1 MKKRIALVLC
11 LVMIAGMFS
20 GCDLDIN
27 SILSMIP
34 GFTTPTEPTNPLIPE
49 PTVAPTEPAPTEP
62 EDPWAEYE
70 CITIAEA
77 LTLCGESGNV
87 TAERYYI
94 RGTVVSIDNATY
106 GAMTVRDETGTIS
119 VYNSTDANDVPYAQ
133 MEEKPYKDDEV
144 LLYCI
149 LQNHNGD
156 KEVKQAQIIDFRS
169 HEVTV
174 DPSQYPY
181 YTLDTARETAKGTKV
196 QVEGVVAQITYANG
210 RIPSGVMLV
219 DHTGSIYIYDGDL
232 AARVSI
238 GNQISV
244 LAEKDYWILDD
255 EKNNAE
261 KFGYKGCNQLTNATL
276 ASNDDGNNDFETFWM
291 ETSTVKE
298 IIDTPTNV
306 DISTKIFK
314 VTAQVKKVPGDGYV
328 NYYFFDL
335 DGETGTYTYTQCN
348 GSDFAWLDKFDGKI
362 CTVYLTALNAKSTQF
377 DCYWRL
383 LPVAVLDE
391 GFDPATVNIAE
402 NAVKYY
408 GVTQF
413 LSKYTGNPALELKT
427 TVNNELL
434 GYSGVA
440 LSYVSNNTSVISIDG
455 NVMNCLATGTATIT
469 VTATYNEATYS
480 KDVTIEVVIP
490 QNNSSYITVKEAI
503 DTAVGETV
511 EVKGIVGPSLVNK
524 TGFYL
529 IDETGVIAV
538 LTKSADVLSSLEIG
552 NEVILS
558 AIRTLSKS
566 QTCLSDATVVVN
578 NYGKHDYS
586 TNAFKGEISVADFV
600 KFTAPTDYTT
610 NVYVMTAT
618 VKVVTTAYST
628 NVYLTDGT
636 NEILLYAGN
645 GKTQYGWI
653 VELAEQ
659 KITVEIAPC
668 DWNSKGYK
676 GCVLAVVNPDG
687 SKIVNTLNFN

>member
-1 MKKRIALVLC
+1 MKKRIALLLC
-11 LVMIAGMFS
+11 LAMLAGLLA
-20 GCDLDIN
+20 GCDVSID
-27 SILSMIP
+27 SILSI
-34 GFTTPTEPTNPLIPE
+34 FSKPE
-49 PTVAPTEPAPTEP
+49 
-62 EDPWAEYE
+62 
-70 CITIAEA
+70 
-77 LTLCGESGNV
+77 
-87 TAERYYI
+87 
-94 RGTVVSIDNATY
+94 ATK
-106 GAMTVRDETGTIS
+106 TETGLAA
-119 VYNSTDANDVPYAQ
+119 VRKA
-133 MEEKPYKDDEV
+133 E
-144 LLYCI
+144 
-149 LQNHNGD
+149 
-156 KEVKQAQIIDFRS
+156 
-169 HEVTV
+169 
-174 DPSQYPY
+174 
-181 YTLDTARETAKGTKV
+181 KGTFV
-196 QVEGVVAQITYANG
+196 MAEGVVARITYAFG
-210 RIPSGVMLV
+210 QKPTGFILV
-219 DHTGSIYIYDGDL
+219 DDTSSIYVYDSEL
-232 AARVSI
+232 AAQVKE
-238 GNQISV
+238 GNKITIQ
-244 LAEKDYWILDD
+244 AEKDYWILDS
-255 EKNNAE
+255 EQSNAE
-261 KFGYKGCNQLTNATL
+261 KFGYIGCNQLKNPIL
-276 ASNDDGNNDFETFWM
+276 ISNDEDDHAFDTSWM
-291 ETSTVKE
+291 ETTTVKK
-298 IIDTPTNV
+298 IIDTPVTT
-306 DISTKIFK
+306 DISSKIFK
-314 VTAQVKKVPGDGYV
+314 ATALVKKVPGDGFV

-362 CTVYLTALNAKSTQF
+362 CTVYLTALNAKSTAS

-383 LPVAVLDE
+383 LPIAVLDE
-391 GFDPATVNIAE
+391 GFDKTTVNVPE

-413 LSKYTGNPALELKT
+413 LSKYTGDPALELLT

-434 GYSGVA
+434 CYSGVT
-440 LSYVSNNTSVISIDG
+440 LSYASSDNTVISVDG
-455 NVMNCLATGTATIT
+455 NVMNCLKSGIATIT
-469 VTATYNEATYS
+469 VTGTYNGVTYS
-480 KDVTIEVVIP
+480 EDVTIEVTI
-490 QNNSSYITVKEAI
+490 QEDNNTYATVKEAI
-503 DTAVGETV
+503 DTTVGETV

-538 LTKSADVLSSLEIG
+538 LTKSADVLSTLKFG
-552 NEVILS
+552 NEVVLS
-558 AIRTLSKS
+558 ATRTLSKS

-645 GKTQYGWI
+645 GKTHYGWI